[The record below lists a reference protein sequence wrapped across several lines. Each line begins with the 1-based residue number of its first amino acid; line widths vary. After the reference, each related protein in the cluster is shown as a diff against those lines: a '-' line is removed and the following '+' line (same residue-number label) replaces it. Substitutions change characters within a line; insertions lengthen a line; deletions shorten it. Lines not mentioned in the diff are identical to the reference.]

1 MDANL
6 ILQTDFV
13 MLS

>member
-1 MDANL
+1 MKDK
-6 ILQTDFV
+6 DFV